1 MRCLCYSA
9 VILASEWSEHQ
20 GGDGEHFSWVVLLK
34 RAAEAQMCLG
44 KAVGAGCSPAGSA
57 VLSWAVCSCIAW
69 SVALGRSPKASQ
81 REAGLVG
88 GKVSVVLTGT
98 LMKCLQLP
106 KSEKGS
112 SFSIAFYLVGFGLF
126 PQRLLLHAK
135 VEESYLASCRSRCSH
150 LICWKPKG
158 VSVYIS

>member
-1 MRCLCYSA
+1 M
-9 VILASEWSEHQ
+9 
-20 GGDGEHFSWVVLLK
+20 
-34 RAAEAQMCLG
+34 LG
-44 KAVGAGCSPAGSA
+44 APQLE
-57 VLSWAVCSCIAW
+57 VLSCHEQRVPAQPGQWRS
-69 SVALGRSPKASQ
+69 GGSPKASQ

-126 PQRLLLHAK
+126 PQRLLLHTEVK
-135 VEESYLASCRSRCSH
+135 ESYLASCRSRCSH